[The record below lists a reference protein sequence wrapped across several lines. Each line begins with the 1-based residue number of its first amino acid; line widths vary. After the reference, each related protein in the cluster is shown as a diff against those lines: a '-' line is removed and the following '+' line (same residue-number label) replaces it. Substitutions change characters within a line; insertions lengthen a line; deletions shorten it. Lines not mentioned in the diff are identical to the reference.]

1 MLVLDI
7 VAEESGCDKGLL
19 KRRKRNTFQPERNN
33 LYMKDKV
40 FNIVHMTKQNIED
53 SSVKR
58 ILEVNRGR
66 VLKCK
71 CDEINSIISEYI
83 MDIRPYIKRAILSS
97 LIKEAKY
104 NINIDS
110 LCIYDNDFVELGE
123 YFELAKKIRKISI
136 ISRKTNEIE
145 AFIQKCYC
153 KLGVKIDSSEGYIN
167 LYRAKLDLNE
177 IIMNKSAFL
186 NVDGYNMLV
195 YADEAYFSVDEYA
208 SQLLKY
214 ETPIEYICASLNM

>member
-7 VAEESGCDKGLL
+7 VAEESGCDKRLL
-19 KRRKRNTFQPERNN
+19 KRMKRNTFQPERNN

-71 CDEINSIISEYI
+71 CNEINSIISEYI

-97 LIKEAKY
+97 LIKEAEY

-110 LCIYDNDFVELGE
+110 LCIYDNDFVELSE

-186 NVDGYNMLV
+186 NVDGYNMLI
-195 YADEAYFSVDEYA
+195 YADEAYFSVDEYS